1 MRTLYAPEAL
11 LTDGWARDVHIGVD
25 DAGNIQSV
33 KAGRARGDA
42 EDAGGPV
49 IPGMANVHSHAFQRA
64 MAGLGERL
72 GSPEDSFWTWRETM
86 YGFQKQLNPEQAQI
100 IATQTYMEMLKH
112 GYTAVAEFHYL
123 HNAPD
128 GKPYAPPAEM
138 GLAHLRGAELA
149 GVAMTLLPS
158 LYAYGNFGEEPMT
171 PAQKRFRIDTDAL
184 LGMIGELRE
193 ASHDNPD
200 LRIGVSPHSLR
211 AVSPAM
217 LKDLLAGLRTIDPDA
232 PIHMHVAEQVK
243 EVNDCLS
250 WSDQRPAEW
259 LLNNMP
265 LDQHWCLVHCTHV
278 TSTEVERL
286 AGSGVVIGLCP
297 TTEGNLGDGIFP
309 FLRYRDKGGRYAVGG
324 DSHVS
329 RNPAEELRWVEYGQR
344 LTLRRR
350 NVAATPAK
358 PSVGTNL
365 WCEAASGGAQAL
377 GRKMGRIAPGLRADL
392 VVLDANNVDLVGRS
406 GDRITDTLLVCA
418 GTQLVRHVMVGGR
431 WVIRDGRHAD
441 QEAISARYREIA
453 KNLGES
459 QPRA

>member
-1 MRTLYAPEAL
+1 MRTIYAPEAL
-11 LTDGWARDVHIGVD
+11 LADGWARDVRISIS
-25 DAGNIQSV
+25 DAGDIESV
-33 KAGRARGDA
+33 EAGKSRGDA

-64 MAGLGERL
+64 MAGLSEHL

-128 GKPYAPPAEM
+128 GKPYPRRTEM

-149 GVAMTLLPS
+149 GLAITLLPS
-158 LYAYGNFGEEPMT
+158 LYAYGNFGEEAML
-171 PAQKRFRIDTDAL
+171 PAQKRFRISTETL
-184 LGMIGELRE
+184 LSMVKELRD
-193 ASHDNPD
+193 AAGGNPD
-200 LRIGVSPHSLR
+200 IRIGVSPHSLR
-211 AVSPAM
+211 AVSPPM
-217 LKDLLAGLRTIDPDA
+217 LRDLLAGLDSIDADA
-232 PIHMHVAEQVK
+232 PIHIHVAEQVK

-250 WSDQRPAEW
+250 WSDQRPVEW

-265 LDQHWCLVHCTHV
+265 LDKRWCLVHCTHV

-286 AGSGVVIGLCP
+286 AGSGVIVGLCP

-309 FLRYRDKGGRYAVGG
+309 FLRYRDKGGLYAVGG
-324 DSHVS
+324 DSHLS

-350 NVAATPAK
+350 NIAASPEK

-365 WCEAASGGAQAL
+365 WSEAASGGAQAL
-377 GRKMGRIAPGLRADL
+377 GRKMGRVAPGLRADL
-392 VVLDANNVDLVGRS
+392 VVLDANNVNLVGRS
-406 GDRITDTLLVCA
+406 ADRIADTLLVCA
-418 GTQLVRHVMVGGR
+418 GTQLVRHVMVGGT
-431 WVIRDGRHAD
+431 WVIRDGRHASED
-441 QEAISARYREIA
+441 AISARYREIA
-453 KNLGES
+453 RKLGENPARS
-459 QPRA
+459 